1 MLGINIGSLNT
12 IYSLCSRD
20 ENSNF
25 QTKILLSDVS
35 SRTIPSIISFT
46 ENQRLIGEQAKN
58 QIKKYSKSSF
68 MNLSRLIG
76 ICPDAP
82 FYKKEFE
89 EYSIIGPQFD
99 KDKHNFT
106 IEFNGKKIELYG
118 EDIVAS
124 FIDVVNLFF
133 KKQNIS
139 FDKGLTI
146 SVPDYFTPDQKDSM
160 RVILKSNNIKNF
172 NIINESTS
180 ITLYYGYM
188 KYKDLF
194 LKEVNNK
201 KSIDTGIVKN
211 IIFIDSGHSKTTFIL
226 SQFKHN
232 EFKVFDVMCLNYL
245 GGRDFNHKIMKRCED
260 VFKEKYKK
268 TIPNNAKIKYRLFET
283 IEKSRKILTV
293 NKETSINIDS
303 LYDDEDF
310 SYLLTKDEFE
320 KLINEDIKVFSE
332 HLNNFYKE
340 ALDLTKGKI
349 DLIEMAGDLMRTPIL
364 QEIVKKITGKDLSKG
379 ILIDECPSV
388 GAALYTSLINNNFPI
403 PQFKGITDYNM
414 YSILYTLNSKEEKIY
429 TLIHN
434 GNKLP
439 TISYIKIN
447 PSDIIKN
454 QLTIEFYNDN
464 EEIKELSN
472 YNFLIQFNVNLK
484 EIQSKNKNLK
494 GSFNIFFDIKRNG
507 YIVPY
512 QLTDDKNSLLIY
524 NDNMV
529 TQKTSGIYK
538 KKNEEME
545 VINELIKILEEHR
558 KIDLQT
564 IELHDKTNEIAGD
577 LYNLKDKAHDNENI
591 NKVDRKGRK
600 LMERLNSIEVKLDNI
615 HSIER
620 RESKIRRLESIIH
633 HIKEVE
639 EDYKIKK

>member
-1 MLGINIGSLNT
+1 
-12 IYSLCSRD
+12 
-20 ENSNF
+20 
-25 QTKILLSDVS
+25 
-35 SRTIPSIISFT
+35 
-46 ENQRLIGEQAKN
+46 
-58 QIKKYSKSSF
+58 
-68 MNLSRLIG
+68 
-76 ICPDAP
+76 
-82 FYKKEFE
+82 
-89 EYSIIGPQFD
+89 
-99 KDKHNFT
+99 
-106 IEFNGKKIELYG
+106 
-118 EDIVAS
+118 
-124 FIDVVNLFF
+124 
-133 KKQNIS
+133 
-139 FDKGLTI
+139 
-146 SVPDYFTPDQKDSM
+146 
-160 RVILKSNNIKNF
+160 
-172 NIINESTS
+172 
-180 ITLYYGYM
+180 
-188 KYKDLF
+188 
-194 LKEVNNK
+194 
-201 KSIDTGIVKN
+201 
-211 IIFIDSGHSKTTFIL
+211 
-226 SQFKHN
+226 
-232 EFKVFDVMCLNYL
+232 
-245 GGRDFNHKIMKRCED
+245 
-260 VFKEKYKK
+260 
-268 TIPNNAKIKYRLFET
+268 
-283 IEKSRKILTV
+283 
-293 NKETSINIDS
+293 
-303 LYDDEDF
+303 
-310 SYLLTKDEFE
+310 
-320 KLINEDIKVFSE
+320 
-332 HLNNFYKE
+332 
-340 ALDLTKGKI
+340 
-349 DLIEMAGDLMRTPIL
+349 
-364 QEIVKKITGKDLSKG
+364 
-379 ILIDECPSV
+379 
-388 GAALYTSLINNNFPI
+388 
-403 PQFKGITDYNM
+403 M

>member
-1 MLGINIGSLNT
+1 
-12 IYSLCSRD
+12 
-20 ENSNF
+20 
-25 QTKILLSDVS
+25 
-35 SRTIPSIISFT
+35 
-46 ENQRLIGEQAKN
+46 
-58 QIKKYSKSSF
+58 
-68 MNLSRLIG
+68 
-76 ICPDAP
+76 
-82 FYKKEFE
+82 
-89 EYSIIGPQFD
+89 
-99 KDKHNFT
+99 
-106 IEFNGKKIELYG
+106 
-118 EDIVAS
+118 
-124 FIDVVNLFF
+124 
-133 KKQNIS
+133 
-139 FDKGLTI
+139 
-146 SVPDYFTPDQKDSM
+146 
-160 RVILKSNNIKNF
+160 
-172 NIINESTS
+172 
-180 ITLYYGYM
+180 
-188 KYKDLF
+188 
-194 LKEVNNK
+194 
-201 KSIDTGIVKN
+201 
-211 IIFIDSGHSKTTFIL
+211 
-226 SQFKHN
+226 
-232 EFKVFDVMCLNYL
+232 
-245 GGRDFNHKIMKRCED
+245 
-260 VFKEKYKK
+260 
-268 TIPNNAKIKYRLFET
+268 
-283 IEKSRKILTV
+283 
-293 NKETSINIDS
+293 
-303 LYDDEDF
+303 
-310 SYLLTKDEFE
+310 
-320 KLINEDIKVFSE
+320 
-332 HLNNFYKE
+332 
-340 ALDLTKGKI
+340 
-349 DLIEMAGDLMRTPIL
+349 MAGDLMRTPIL